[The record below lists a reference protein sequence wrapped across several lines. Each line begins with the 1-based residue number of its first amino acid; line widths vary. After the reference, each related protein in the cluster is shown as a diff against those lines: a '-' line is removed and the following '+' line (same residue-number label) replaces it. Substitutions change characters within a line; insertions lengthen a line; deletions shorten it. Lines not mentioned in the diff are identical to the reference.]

1 MSKQNVWRLPT
12 QIKRRILILLF
23 HHSFSIERR
32 LNSVV
37 HYVKD
42 PKKLPDKPFKIV
54 KY

>member
-12 QIKRRILILLF
+12 EIKRILMLLF

-42 PKKLPDKPFKIV
+42 PKKLPDKPFKTV